1 MTGSK
6 PPPGAAS
13 LNESN
18 AGESNAGEFYAQTY
32 DASVPD
38 WPGEIDFY
46 RALAAP
52 LRASGG
58 KLLEVACGTGR
69 VAIRLARDGIA
80 VVGLDVSAAM
90 IEVAAEKSADLRSA
104 RWIVADM
111 RTFELSERF
120 DLAIIPGHSFQHLN
134 NPGDQVA
141 CLECIKRHLNPGG
154 SLVVHLDHVNV
165 ENVRWLA
172 DLTGDRRGVFEAAEV
187 VPHPLSGNQVRAS
200 RAWWFEPATQSA
212 TVQTV
217 WEELDA
223 DGHGLSRV
231 EKAPVRLHCVF
242 RFEMEH
248 LLARTGFEVEAVYG
262 DFFKHEL
269 QDDSPDMVWVARKP
283 ALSASRVA
291 GR

>member
-1 MTGSK
+1 VPSS
-6 PPPGAAS
+6 AS
-13 LNESN
+13 
-18 AGESNAGEFYAQTY
+18 ADDFYARTY

-46 RALAAP
+46 RARAAP
-52 LRASGG
+52 LKVSGG

-69 VAIRLARDGIA
+69 VAIRLARDGIG

-90 IEVAAEKSADLRSA
+90 IEVATEKSAGLPNA

-111 RTFELSERF
+111 RSFEIDEVF
-120 DLAIIPGHSFQHLN
+120 ELAIIPGHSFQHLN
-134 NPGDQVA
+134 TVGDQVA

-154 SLVVHLDHVNV
+154 ALVVHLDHMNV
-165 ENVRWLA
+165 ENMRWLA
-172 DLTGDRRGVFEAAEV
+172 ELTGARGGAFEAAEEV
-187 VPHPLSGNQVRAS
+187 NNPRTGNQLRAS

-212 TVQTV
+212 TVQTI

-223 DGHGLSRV
+223 EGHVLGRV

-242 RFEMEH
+242 RLEMEH

-262 DFFKHEL
+262 DFFKHQL
-269 QDDSPDMVWVARKP
+269 QDDSPSMIWVARKP
-283 ALSASRVA
+283 ALSATRVA